1 MRAISR
7 SPQET
12 QKIAAGLA
20 RRITQKAVGKKA
32 SVLALVGELGAGKTT
47 FVQGFARALGV
58 RAVVRSPTFLLIKSY
73 KLKASSY
80 KLLYPVACYSL
91 PGAGKLSPVDFKPL
105 FADHATTILIEWAER
120 IPRALPKHLTT
131 VHIDHIGEH
140 TRKLTIT
147 RS

>member
-80 KLLYPVACYSL
+80 KLLYHVDCYRIA
-91 PGAGKLSPVDFKPL
+91 GAEKLRPLDFKTLLDDPENI
-105 FADHATTILIEWAER
+105 ILIEWAER